1 MHVSRQDYGPVQTS
15 SSEENNK
22 ALGTNGTGSIAGR
35 TANPISPSV
44 PNDSALIKSVNSTHS
59 QLEKIPIQPL
69 QEPKPSPIATPINIT
84 LGQQEE
90 PGSVPIFPHTHINDL
105 SENDATFIRNEIA
118 NPTLKNAFALA
129 SLDTNGKAVYKNMTS
144 AAAQKLP
151 ASQFDNIYTAVQ
163 LPSGK
168 LALLTTQEKA
178 DTLHQQKLEFH
189 DEHGN
194 PIEYEIVIIDK
205 DMHDTMHASIRTLV
219 DNFVAARLETEKAK
233 QNEQREDVQREHARH
248 PNPLKSFRPPAES
261 PEKKTEKK
269 KTDVDSLKLL
279 LATPESIV
287 KNVIAAERAMEAKQQ
302 EKDRVAAE
310 KKKRIREQEEN
321 REIRHES
328 YKKAEIQGIEK
339 QHDTLKHEI
348 NDQERGRPAPL
359 NPTKRRRIEP

>member
-1 MHVSRQDYGPVQTS
+1 M
-15 SSEENNK
+15 
-22 ALGTNGTGSIAGR
+22 A
-35 TANPISPSV
+35 PS
-44 PNDSALIKSVNSTHS
+44 L
-59 QLEKIPIQPL
+59 
-69 QEPKPSPIATPINIT
+69 
-84 LGQQEE
+84 
-90 PGSVPIFPHTHINDL
+90 
-105 SENDATFIRNEIA
+105 
-118 NPTLKNAFALA
+118 
-129 SLDTNGKAVYKNMTS
+129 
-144 AAAQKLP
+144 
-151 ASQFDNIYTAVQ
+151 
-163 LPSGK
+163 
-168 LALLTTQEKA
+168 
-178 DTLHQQKLEFH
+178 
-189 DEHGN
+189 
-194 PIEYEIVIIDK
+194 
-205 DMHDTMHASIRTLV
+205 
-219 DNFVAARLETEKAK
+219 
-233 QNEQREDVQREHARH
+233 ARH
-248 PNPLKSFRPPAES
+248 PNPLKGFRPPTES